1 MALSPPRRSATKGRY
16 RLAPARGGAKELDRA
31 RRRADAAAC
40 DVPLGALKMRVLLHW
55 DVGPALAARLKDLQ
69 SHELTIAAVATRDE
83 AAYVRAAADA
93 EVLWHLLT
101 PVDPARL
108 ACSPKLR
115 LIQKIGVGVN
125 TIDLDAAKARGIA
138 VCNMPGTNTRAVAE
152 MTLALMLSVL
162 RRLTTL
168 DAGVRSGQWVPSS
181 EQCDGVR
188 EIGGSTVGLV
198 GYGSVP
204 QLLAPMLAALGARV
218 LYFARK
224 SVAATAEWRALD
236 DLLRESDVVSLH
248 LPLTAET
255 HRLIDGRRLRL
266 MKRGAILINTARGGL
281 VDQAALV
288 SALRDGQLGGAG
300 LDVLEVE
307 PPHEREVILTLS
319 NVVLAPHV
327 AWLTDSTWERSIELA
342 LANCRR
348 LAAGEQLLHRVV

>member
-1 MALSPPRRSATKGRY
+1 MMSRKIRLILALLVVSGLLGY
-16 RLAPARGGAKELDRA
+16 RFLAPKPGAAGDTA
-31 RRRADAAAC
+31 
-40 DVPLGALKMRVLLHW
+40 
-55 DVGPALAARLKDLQ
+55 
-69 SHELTIAAVATRDE
+69 
-83 AAYVRAAADA
+83 
-93 EVLWHLLT
+93 
-101 PVDPARL
+101 
-108 ACSPKLR
+108 
-115 LIQKIGVGVN
+115 
-125 TIDLDAAKARGIA
+125 
-138 VCNMPGTNTRAVAE
+138 GT
-152 MTLALMLSVL
+152 S
-162 RRLTTL
+162 
-168 DAGVRSGQWVPSS
+168 
-181 EQCDGVR
+181 
-188 EIGGSTVGLV
+188 
-198 GYGSVP
+198 
-204 QLLAPMLAALGARV
+204 
-218 LYFARK
+218 

-281 VDQAALV
+281 ADQAALV